1 MKTKSFFSVMA
12 LVAGVCVMTSC
23 GGSSKQLVQQYPQS
37 GSYANPYAGIVKNP
51 LFHKDTDEY
60 WYAVGQASGQLSDD
74 AGQISLDALTN
85 AQDKVRQ
92 KMSHSYQGMI
102 ENYGRTI
109 GNSQGNDR
117 QRKLERGGRQ
127 IIDAIVNNTDAEDE
141 ASQVTEKGIRTEY
154 VLIKISKKQVAKE
167 IKNFV
172 SKDEDL
178 RISYNSEQFFNKM
191 DETFKNSKE
200 D

>member
-1 MKTKSFFSVMA
+1 MTF
-12 LVAGVCVMTSC
+12 VASVCVLTSC
-23 GGSSKQLVQQYPQS
+23 GGSSKQVAQQYSQA

-60 WYAVGQASGQLSDD
+60 WYAVGEASGKLDDD
-74 AGQISLDALTN
+74 AGQIKLDALTN
-85 AQDKVRQ
+85 AQDFIRQ
-92 KMSHSYQGMI
+92 KMSHSYEGLI
-102 ENYGRTI
+102 TNYGRTI

-117 QRKLERGGRQ
+117 QRKLERCGKQ
-127 IIDAIVNNTDAEDE
+127 VIENIVNNTDSEDE
-141 ASQVTEKGIRTEY
+141 ASRVNEKGIRTIY
-154 VLIKISKKQVAKE
+154 VVIKISKKHVSKE

-178 RISYNSEQFFNKM
+178 RISYNSDQFFNKM

-200 D
+200 E